1 MLSGPCVDIVTPTA
15 DVEGE
20 MERAEYEAMHRLE
33 SRMWWYRGLHALVC
47 QLLAH
52 HASRTRRMLDAGC
65 GTGGT
70 LEAVARAL
78 PGSACFGLEV
88 DPQAAELAGAKS
100 GAAVAVGS
108 VNAMPIAAAS
118 LGALVCLDVLPHQQV
133 DPERALQEMHRCLES
148 GGFVVLNL
156 PAYAWMLSAHDRRVH
171 NVRRFNRRQAR
182 ALLQAAGLRVVR
194 ASHWNMLLFPLMAIR
209 RLVVREGAASD
220 VQEYPPLIDAV
231 FSAAL
236 AVERLMIGWGI
247 DLPFGGSIV
256 VVAVKE

>member
-1 MLSGPCVDIVTPTA
+1 
-15 DVEGE
+15 

-47 QLLAH
+47 QLLVR
-52 HASRTRRMLDAGC
+52 HAPRARRLLDAGC

-70 LEAVARAL
+70 LEAVQRTLPAL
-78 PGSACFGLEV
+78 SRFGLEV
-88 DPQAAELAGAKS
+88 DPQAAEMAGMKS

-108 VNAMPIAAAS
+108 VNAMPIAAGT
-118 LGALVCLDVLPHQQV
+118 LGALVCLDVLSHQQV
-133 DPERALQEMHRCLES
+133 DPKRALEEMHRCLES

-171 NVRRFNRRQAR
+171 NVRRFNRPQAR
-182 ALLQAAGLRVVR
+182 AMLRAAGLRVIR
-194 ASHWNMLLFPLMAIR
+194 ASHWNTLLFPLMALR
-209 RLVVREGAASD
+209 RLLVREDATSD

-236 AVERLMIGWGI
+236 AIERRMIGCGI

-256 VVAVKE
+256 VVAVKD